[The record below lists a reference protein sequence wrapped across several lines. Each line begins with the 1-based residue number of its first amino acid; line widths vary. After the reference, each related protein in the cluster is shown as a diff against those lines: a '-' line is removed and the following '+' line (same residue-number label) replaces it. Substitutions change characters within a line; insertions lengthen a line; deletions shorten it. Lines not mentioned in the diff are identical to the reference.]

1 MKIREMAGNAL
12 AAFASQGFS
21 FLLSILTALLVPK
34 VLGVQEFGYW
44 QLFLFYSSY
53 TGFFSLG
60 ISDGMYLIEG
70 GKSRTEIDKRKVNS
84 AFWFGIAYEIPL
96 AAAIVMGCSLAGFE
110 EQRQFVIVAAAI
122 FEIVSFAWSTLGYV
136 FQAMNETKLYSFAII
151 VNKFAFLV
159 PLAVL
164 LLVRCGD
171 FRPFG
176 VFYIFSNC
184 CSLAYCIWK
193 GRDILAAGLC
203 SPGEAV
209 RNGLGYIRVG
219 IKLMLANVASMLI
232 LGFAR
237 FLIDA
242 EWGIETFG
250 ELSFS
255 LSMVNF
261 FLAFVSQASM
271 VLFPA
276 LRQSTGEERFK
287 VYSLMRET
295 LTILLPAVYLL
306 CFPIIWIIGLWLP
319 QYGDSLHYFV
329 YLLPL
334 CVFEGKMDLLG
345 TTFFKV
351 LREES
356 TLLRVNIATAF
367 LSLIGSLIGVY
378 VIRSVDFVICS
389 VVVSLGL
396 RSLVSETLISQK
408 MNDTKSLLSIGEIV
422 VSLCFVI
429 AGSLFSA
436 VPATI
441 CYALVYVMYLLV
453 FKEST
458 RSAVS
463 SICKI
468 GRSLR

>member
-1 MKIREMAGNAL
+1 MASNAV
-12 AAFASQGFS
+12 AAFVSQGFS
-21 FLLSILTALLVPK
+21 FLLSVLTSLLVPK
-34 VLGVQEFGYW
+34 VLGVEEFGYW

-70 GKSRTEIDKRKVNS
+70 GKTRDCIDKRKVNS

-96 AAAIVMGCSLAGFE
+96 AVAIVLGCSLAGFE

-136 FQAMNETKLYSFAII
+136 FQAMNETKLYSFAVV
-151 VNKFAFLV
+151 VNKLAFLV
-159 PLAVL
+159 PLAAL
-164 LLVRCGD
+164 LLLRCGD
-171 FRPFG
+171 FQPFV
-176 VFYIFSNC
+176 VFYILSNC
-184 CSLAYCIWK
+184 CSLAYCVWK
-193 GRDILAAGLC
+193 GRDILSAGLW
-203 SPGEAV
+203 SPSEAV
-209 RNGLGYIRVG
+209 RTGLGYIRVG
-219 IKLMLANVASMLI
+219 VKLMLANVASMLI

-255 LSMVNF
+255 LSLVNF

-276 LRQSTGEERFK
+276 LRQSSEVERLK
-287 VYSLMRET
+287 VYSLMRES

-306 CFPIIWIIGLWLP
+306 CFPMISLIGLWLP
-319 QYGDSLHYFV
+319 QYKESLHYFV

-356 TLLRVNIATAF
+356 TLLKVNIITAL
-367 LSLIGSLIGVY
+367 LSLIGSVVGVY
-378 VIRSVDFVICS
+378 FIQSVDFVICS
-389 VVVSLGL
+389 VVISLGF
-396 RSLVSETLISQK
+396 RSLVSEAIVSRK
-408 MNDTKSLLSIGEIV
+408 LSDQRSFLFIGEIV
-422 VSLCFVI
+422 VSVCFVLT
-429 AGSLFSA
+429 GSFLPA

-441 CYALVYVMYLLV
+441 CYATVYALYLLL
-453 FKEST
+453 FKEPT
-458 RSAVS
+458 HNAII
-463 SICKI
+463 SIRKI
-468 GRSLR
+468 GKGLR